1 MVEFT
6 GPVALDNVPD
16 VLATT
21 DICVFPSIWDNFPN
35 VCLESMAA
43 ARGIV
48 GSSAGGMADM
58 LDFGR
63 VGRIIPPRSS
73 RKIAQ
78 AVIELL
84 KDPELR
90 MKLGQ
95 MARDR
100 LLKEYNPERVGFL
113 QEANYTRA
121 IERRRAIGARSSS
134 VSKKRI
140 YG

>member
-1 MVEFT
+1 
-6 GPVALDNVPD
+6 
-16 VLATT
+16 
-21 DICVFPSIWDNFPN
+21 
-35 VCLESMAA
+35 MAA

-58 LDFGR
+58 LDFGQ

-90 MKLGQ
+90 MRLGQ

-100 LLKEYNPERVGFL
+100 LLKAYNPERIGFL
-113 QEANYTRA
+113 QESNYTRA
-121 IERRRAIGARSSS
+121 IKRRRALGARSSS
-134 VSKKRI
+134 LSKKRI
-140 YG
+140 FE